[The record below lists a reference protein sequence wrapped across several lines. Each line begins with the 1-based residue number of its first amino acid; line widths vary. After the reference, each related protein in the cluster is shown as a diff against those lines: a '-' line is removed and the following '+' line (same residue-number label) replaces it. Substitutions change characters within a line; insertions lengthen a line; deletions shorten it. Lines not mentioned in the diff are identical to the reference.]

1 MRAELLIEAFS
12 NVNGTSFIGMD
23 TCTIPTLTG
32 GKSNPMKGRVTKVMT
47 GASLMVFQNKLSNGY
62 ENLVRR
68 RLIAEGK
75 NPDFE
80 VGPRAWGERMP
91 NLPIVTHTGKDGILK
106 YYLEVIF
113 LRAGTVEYFFEGKP
127 ISRAAIVG
135 LTDNPDDGGHQGGLT
150 DKVIIRTFAADS
162 ITKIRVDHQE
172 WV

>member
-1 MRAELLIEAFS
+1 MRADLLIEAFS

-23 TCTIPTLTG
+23 TCTVPALTG
-32 GKSNPMKGRVTKVMT
+32 GKGNPMKGKVTKVMT

-106 YYLEVIF
+106 HYLEVIF
-113 LRAGTVEYFFEGKP
+113 LRAGTVEYFFDGKA
-127 ISRAAIVG
+127 ISRDAIVG
-135 LTDNPDDGGHQGGLT
+135 MDGKHDEDGQGGLT